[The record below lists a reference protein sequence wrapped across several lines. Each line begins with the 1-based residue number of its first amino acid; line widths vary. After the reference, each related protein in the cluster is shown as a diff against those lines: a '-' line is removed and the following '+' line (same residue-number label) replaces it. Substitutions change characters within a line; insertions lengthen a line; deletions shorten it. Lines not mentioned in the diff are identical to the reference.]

1 MTDFNYPAEPGSK
14 PRSWLM
20 FFLRPAILIPMTL
33 AVLFVGA
40 ALTYRS
46 SRLAGIPPID
56 EIVDRETEG
65 RIDIE
70 QNAFTFY
77 ERAFG
82 LLTPATLR
90 DEAIWNAVDPL
101 MGTGEAEWVDVFP
114 AAKSSLEK
122 CEAVLAKWKRGTEL
136 ERGVRIQ
143 PADQDF
149 WDVIDL
155 QKIRTISHL
164 ALLKSAQCLHER
176 KPEEA
181 WQWLRAMFRFSRHL
195 GNPGPWITRLLGC
208 SVHAMANEQLIA
220 WASHES
226 VTAEQ
231 LQTALAELREINE
244 LTAAFSVNL
253 KADYLT
259 YSKFFS
265 SPEMIR
271 KYFRDECPLWD
282 DPALNIPE
290 AFHDGYLFLNA
301 EPKLCEVLLRHV
313 FANHLSQCDLPRW
326 ERKIAGTR
334 LPLFLPTGKEK
345 PPLMDVGVLNDVL
358 MRSIMAQHH
367 FPMSVKLLE
376 SIDRE
381 QARQTAYE
389 LCLTVELFR
398 RQHGEYPESLE
409 ALVPEFLDQV
419 PRDPFGSKPTERMLM
434 IRREPKL
441 QEELLKENARHSL
454 PGLII
459 YSRDTNGTDDGGYF
473 GNLIEDHGIRIPI
486 SSAQK
491 MN

>member
-1 MTDFNYPAEPGSK
+1 MS
-14 PRSWLM
+14 
-20 FFLRPAILIPMTL
+20 FLRPVVLIPMTL
-33 AVLFVGA
+33 ATLIVVA
-40 ALTYRS
+40 ALAYRS
-46 SRLAGIPPID
+46 SRSAGIPPID

-70 QNAFTFY
+70 PDQNAFTFY

-82 LLTPATLR
+82 LIPATL
-90 DEAIWNAVDPL
+90 DEDAIWKAVGILPG
-101 MGTGEAEWVDVFP
+101 MGATEWIDVSP

-122 CEAVLAKWKRGTEL
+122 CESPLAEWKRGTEL
-136 ERGVRIQ
+136 EKGVRVQ
-143 PADQDF
+143 PADQDLL
-149 WDVIDL
+149 DMIDS
-155 QKIRTISHL
+155 QKSRTISRL
-164 ALLKSAQCLHER
+164 ALLKSAQCLHDN

-195 GNPGPWITRLLGC
+195 DNQGPVMTRLLGC

-220 WASHES
+220 WAAHKT
-226 VTAEQ
+226 VTADQ
-231 LQTALAELREINE
+231 LQIALAELREINE

-345 PPLMDVGVLNDVL
+345 LPLMDAGTLNDVL

-367 FPMSVKLLE
+367 FSMSFKLLE
-376 SIDRE
+376 YIDLE
-381 QARQTAYE
+381 QARQAAYE
-389 LCLTVELFR
+389 LCLTAELFR
-398 RQHGEYPESLE
+398 RKYGEYPESLE

-419 PRDPFGSKPTERMLM
+419 PRDLFGSQPTERMLM
-434 IRREPKL
+434 IRREPKV
-441 QEELLKENARHSL
+441 QEELPKENAFHLL

-459 YSRDTNGTDDGGYF
+459 YSRGTNGTDDNGYF
-473 GNLIEDHGIRIPI
+473 GHLIEDHGIRIPI
-486 SSAQK
+486 SSAR
-491 MN
+491 